1 MIQAENSA
9 TAFMDIPQLDPSIM
23 AGFSPVSYS
32 GMAGSRIVMGDGIIL
47 GLSARTMKSAGD
59 SRVKSGM
66 ELALMVAWPGSDAH
80 LCFADTRVSWI
91 QDSFFTV
98 NLVAVPDHIRTR
110 LKDLIEWFIE

>member
-9 TAFMDIPQLDPSIM
+9 TAVMDIPHLDPSIM
-23 AGFSPVSYS
+23 AGFSTVSYS
-32 GMAGSRIVMGDGIIL
+32 GMAGSRMVMGDGVIL
-47 GLSARTMKSAGD
+47 GLSDNAMKIAGD

-66 ELALMVAWPGSDAH
+66 ELALMVAWPGSDDR
-80 LCFADTRVSWI
+80 LCFADTQVSWI